1 MTTLPTLP
9 VHGIAPAASL
19 DGPRLSVIIPNYNYQ
34 EFIGQAIDS
43 ALAVLWPQVQVIVV
57 DDGSTD
63 RSREV
68 IEAYRGRI
76 EIVHQANAGQL
87 QAYNVGFTLA
97 TGDVVIFLD
106 SDDLLDPEV
115 MQQVAAVWRPG
126 LSKVQ
131 YRMRTIDAA
140 GRPLGNVIPQ
150 FHSVPTPEEIRHWA
164 ATTTAYPTPPGS
176 GNAYARDYLAQIFPL
191 DDSCGRPGDASCLA
205 AAPFL
210 GDVLTVPKALGSYRI
225 HGRNDGAASTLDVK
239 QFQLHVVR
247 ALQRHVY
254 AQRIAR
260 RVGLVIEDRAINGS
274 LSYLPYRLASL
285 RLAAATHPIAGDS
298 SFKVLGDVLRALPKP
313 QGMSTKGKLA
323 IAVWTALIAVLPRE
337 AGNQLILWRFVPA
350 ARPQALRATLLKIGI
365 IKAR

>member
-1 MTTLPTLP
+1 MNAIPQAT
-9 VHGIAPAASL
+9 AAATAKP
-19 DGPRLSVIIPNYNYQ
+19 GLSVIIPNYNYQ

-43 ALAVLWPQVQVIVV
+43 ALAVAWPRVQVIVV

-68 IEAYRGRI
+68 IEGYRGQV

-87 QAYNVGFTLA
+87 EAYNVGFRLA
-97 TGDVVIFLD
+97 TEEVVIFLD

-115 MQQVAAVWRPG
+115 MAEVGAVWRPG

-131 YRMRTIDAA
+131 YRMRTIDAQGA
-140 GRPLGNVIPQ
+140 PLGNTIPQ
-150 FHSVPTPEEIRHWA
+150 FHTVPSPEEIRQWA

-210 GDVLTVPKALGSYRI
+210 GDVLTVPKTLGSYRI

-260 RVGLVIEDRAINGS
+260 RVGLEIRDDAINGS

-285 RLAAATHPIAGDS
+285 RLNPATHPIANDG
-298 SFKVLGDVLRALPKP
+298 SFAVFRDVLRALPKP
-313 QGMSTKGKLA
+313 QGMSAKGKA
-323 IAVWTALIAVLPRE
+323 TIAVWAALVALLPRQ

-350 ARPQALRATLLKIGI
+350 ARPKALRATLLKLGVI
-365 IKAR
+365 R